1 MPRLLLLSAAAV
13 SLVSGGLLVAALTY
27 LRQEAIK
34 VSEELTDTAA
44 LWVEAQT
51 SRTIERV
58 DKRLQL
64 ALASLPG
71 QSAAAAS
78 AFLASQK
85 EGLPSVTAI
94 RLLGPDGRLVHESGP
109 DAGARDYSGRPF
121 FQNHLSEPTRV
132 LHIGEPVLDRAAGA
146 WVISISRAVRSAA
159 GTLEA
164 VIVADLAPQHF
175 DGLWRTGPM
184 RPGESITLLRRDG
197 VLLARSPRDLE
208 PVGQP
213 IPELS
218 LLNASMAR
226 SLAGRF
232 RGNTPDNEPGI
243 YAYRTL
249 SAEPGLVVLV
259 SQSFDRMLAPW
270 RQLAAVAGTVW
281 VLGSGGVV
289 LLCMTLAKAWH
300 QRFRAEA
307 GLEKMAQRLSLATA
321 TAGIG
326 IWDWNL
332 RDNQWWASDTYNTM
346 LGYPSD
352 APTVNYEQWLER
364 IHPED
369 RPAVDARIQTALNQF
384 DQPYR
389 YEARQRHADGS

>member
-1 MPRLLLLSAAAV
+1 M
-13 SLVSGGLLVAALTY
+13 
-27 LRQEAIK
+27 
-34 VSEELTDTAA
+34 
-44 LWVEAQT
+44 
-51 SRTIERV
+51 
-58 DKRLQL
+58 
-64 ALASLPG
+64 
-71 QSAAAAS
+71 
-78 AFLASQK
+78 
-85 EGLPSVTAI
+85 
-94 RLLGPDGRLVHESGP
+94 
-109 DAGARDYSGRPF
+109 
-121 FQNHLSEPTRV
+121 
-132 LHIGEPVLDRAAGA
+132 LHIGEPVLERAAGA

-164 VIVADLAPQHF
+164 VIVADLALQHF

-332 RDNQWWASDTYNTM
+332 RDNQWWASDTCNTM
-346 LGYPSD
+346 WVIP
-352 APTVNYEQWLER
+352 PM
-364 IHPED
+364 
-369 RPAVDARIQTALNQF
+369 
-384 DQPYR
+384 
-389 YEARQRHADGS
+389 RQR